1 MRRFHLLL
9 LLGCC
14 LHSPAADFSVTK
26 IPALE
31 QLPVNA
37 IHRIFQ
43 DSEGYM
49 WYGTVNGLCRDD
61 GYRVRTFRSD
71 FHTPGLLR
79 DNLVAGIAEDQK
91 GRIWFTTN
99 SGAYILDKKDYRV
112 REVDHRLTKGHRVE
126 HVFTTRDGSV
136 WMGVEGCLLRF
147 RPGTGCREYP
157 LRTASGKPGE
167 LNGFCEDRRG
177 RLLVTLKEG
186 GVCLYDPA
194 GDKLARLT
202 GDLPASPGTIR
213 QDDTG
218 DHYWLATWG
227 KGIAR
232 LTVDSTEATASYPS
246 PASKDKVIFL
256 AQKGSVLWATSSES
270 LLTYEIRDGMA
281 YPKETPKQFP
291 QKMMLNEIIKDRHGD
306 LWVSAFD
313 CPSFIIHPS
322 GGMPAPLDLPALQK
336 RCGYR
341 PAIMALSPAGGGK
354 DLFWLFQEREG
365 LFLYDLAEDRI
376 VAQHS
381 SRRTEYV
388 KIMEKAGGK
397 DGIWVCPEYGRE
409 ALRFTYKDGGIRL
422 SRRLDFSGAMGD
434 AWVTCLRETEE
445 ETLWIGT
452 DRGLFRHDLGK
463 NATTRLK
470 GIDGHV
476 SGICEGTR
484 GTIYCCTR
492 GKGIYA
498 IGKDGKARRYAMRQ
512 PFNCIAYADDGTL
525 WLGSDEGELIALSPR
540 DARIRNHTR
549 NCDLDG
555 DMVNRVLADEYGHVW
570 IGCNKKIIEYSPTHR
585 TYHEYRTAD
594 DGTSLWRVIPTAVC
608 RGNDGTLLFG
618 GIPGIYR
625 LRPSNSLDKEAAPEA
640 ARITDVLIDGQ
651 SLLFDCHKPL
661 TQPLR
666 ISRDTKQM
674 TICFSSLQHRIARQI
689 RYAYRLK
696 GFDEEWQK
704 AGDGNPRAIYQNL
717 PKGTYTFE
725 VKATDGNGRWGEPVT
740 ALRIERTPAWY
751 ETCWAYV
758 LYILLLCALTL
769 GTVRYSL
776 RRAQKRNDRLWA
788 EAEELL
794 NMRDYLT
801 DKLDGQCEEA
811 ENLNKIFVER
821 ARQIVEHHLAD
832 PDMGVER
839 LASEMNMS
847 RSTFTRKIKSIT
859 GKTPSEFIRQIK
871 MAYARRMVLAQ
882 DRSISEIATA
892 LGFSDRKHFTT
903 SFKEE
908 FGMPP
913 TAYQKTHKDEA

>member
-1 MRRFHLLL
+1 M
-9 LLGCC
+9 
-14 LHSPAADFSVTK
+14 
-26 IPALE
+26 
-31 QLPVNA
+31 
-37 IHRIFQ
+37 
-43 DSEGYM
+43 
-49 WYGTVNGLCRDD
+49 
-61 GYRVRTFRSD
+61 
-71 FHTPGLLR
+71 PG
-79 DNLVAGIAEDQK
+79 I
-91 GRIWFTTN
+91 
-99 SGAYILDKKDYRV
+99 
-112 REVDHRLTKGHRVE
+112 
-126 HVFTTRDGSV
+126 
-136 WMGVEGCLLRF
+136 
-147 RPGTGCREYP
+147 
-157 LRTASGKPGE
+157 
-167 LNGFCEDRRG
+167 
-177 RLLVTLKEG
+177 
-186 GVCLYDPA
+186 
-194 GDKLARLT
+194 KLALCGKLGRQR
-202 GDLPASPGTIR
+202 R

-256 AQKGSVLWATSSES
+256 AQKDSVLWATSSES

-281 YPKETPKQFP
+281 CPKETPKQFP
-291 QKMMLNEIIKDRHGD
+291 QKMMLNEITKDRHGD

-409 ALRFTYKDGGIRL
+409 ALRFTYRDGGIRL

-445 ETLWIGT
+445 GTLWIGT
-452 DRGLFRHDLGK
+452 DRGLFRHDLEK

-498 IGKDGKARRYAMRQ
+498 VGKDGKARRYAMRQ

-585 TYHEYRTAD
+585 TYHEYRTA
-594 DGTSLWRVIPTAVC
+594 
-608 RGNDGTLLFG
+608 
-618 GIPGIYR
+618 GIV
-625 LRPSNSLDKEAAPEA
+625 A
-640 ARITDVLIDGQ
+640 
-651 SLLFDCHKPL
+651 
-661 TQPLR
+661 
-666 ISRDTKQM
+666 
-674 TICFSSLQHRIARQI
+674 
-689 RYAYRLK
+689 
-696 GFDEEWQK
+696 
-704 AGDGNPRAIYQNL
+704 
-717 PKGTYTFE
+717 
-725 VKATDGNGRWGEPVT
+725 
-740 ALRIERTPAWY
+740 
-751 ETCWAYV
+751 
-758 LYILLLCALTL
+758 
-769 GTVRYSL
+769 
-776 RRAQKRNDRLWA
+776 
-788 EAEELL
+788 
-794 NMRDYLT
+794 DYLK
-801 DKLDGQCEEA
+801 KLGLDTQEG
-811 ENLNKIFVER
+811 
-821 ARQIVEHHLAD
+821 LA
-832 PDMGVER
+832 
-839 LASEMNMS
+839 
-847 RSTFTRKIKSIT
+847 IT
-859 GKTPSEFIRQIK
+859 GVRADTRLPS
-871 MAYARRMVLAQ
+871 
-882 DRSISEIATA
+882 
-892 LGFSDRKHFTT
+892 
-903 SFKEE
+903 
-908 FGMPP
+908 
-913 TAYQKTHKDEA
+913 